1 MLSIYP
7 PIKMRRKKVV
17 ISVAFCLLIS
27 QVIFFN
33 PLKAQHIEGVAVQI
47 IDSLFSSYNSEE
59 SAGVAVVVVKAGKV
73 IYNKGYG
80 MANLELKVPIT
91 ASTVFDL
98 ASVSK
103 QFAAF
108 SILLLEQQG
117 KLSIEDDIRK
127 HIPEMHDFGKT
138 ITIKHLLNHT
148 SGIRDWASTFPLAG
162 KNMLRITYPEI
173 LTYAFN
179 QRELNFETGTEYS
192 YTNTGYNLLT
202 EIVQRVT
209 KTGYRQWCDS
219 VILKPLGMISTIV
232 HDIPTEI
239 IPHLASGYPKEN
251 GKYTTLNSSLTAM
264 GSSSLFSSV
273 DDMAKWMIEMDNPR
287 PEWKQVFENM
297 FVRGKLNNDSLISYG
312 SGLSNTTFRGVKEIN
327 HSGAWGGYRSFYA
340 YFPTQH
346 LSVVVLQNQTDNSHK
361 NAHDLA
367 ALFLTG
373 LEPVATNPEPVFI
386 TLPASTLQKYTGK
399 YRLTPGQYVTISQYD
414 TLLRIQAVGE
424 ESQAFVPT
432 SDTSFWAY
440 GRPFVFYK
448 DKSGHLEGFKY
459 QNLTCPRITE
469 KKTKLSDFLGTYT
482 SEELKISYNIT
493 LQNDTL
499 IATRCGDEKL
509 KLIHAANDDFQG
521 SWYAYSVEF
530 YRNKKGR
537 VEGFFVTVTRSRK
550 QRFVK
555 TDD

>member
-1 MLSIYP
+1 MI
-7 PIKMRRKKVV
+7 RKKVA
-17 ISVAFCLLIS
+17 INVAVCLLIS

-33 PLKAQHIEGVAVQI
+33 SLKAQYIEGVAVQS

-59 SAGVAVVVVKAGKV
+59 SAGAAIVVVKNGKV

-80 MANLELKVPIT
+80 MANLELKVPIAT
-91 ASTVFDL
+91 STVFDL

-108 SILLLEQQG
+108 SILLLEQEG
-117 KLSIEDDIRK
+117 KLSLEDDIRK
-127 HIPEMHDFGKT
+127 YIPEMHDFGKK
-138 ITIKHLLNHT
+138 ITILHLLNHT
-148 SGIRDWASTFPLAG
+148 SGIRDWASSFALAG

-179 QRELNFETGTEYS
+179 QRELNFEPGVEFS

-219 VILKPLGMISTIV
+219 VILKPLGMTSTIV
-232 HDIPTEI
+232 HDTPSEI
-239 IPHLASGYPKEN
+239 IPHLAPGYPKEN
-251 GKYTTLNSSLTAM
+251 GKYATLNSSLTAM

-297 FVRGKLNNDSLISYG
+297 YVRGKLDNDSLISYAR
-312 SGLSNTTFRGVKEIN
+312 GLSSTTFRGVKEIN
-327 HSGAWGGYRSFYA
+327 HSGGWGGYRCFYA

-346 LSVVVLQNQTDNSHK
+346 LSVLVLQNQTDNSHK

-367 ALFLTG
+367 ALFLTD
-373 LEPVATNPEPVFI
+373 LEPVVINPDPVFI
-386 TLPASTLQKYTGK
+386 TLPPSALQKFTGK
-399 YRLTPGQYVTISQYD
+399 YRLSPGQYVTISLHD
-414 TLLRIQAVGE
+414 TLLRVQAVGE
-424 ESQAFVPT
+424 ESHAFVPT
-432 SDTSFWAY
+432 SDSSFWAY
-440 GRPFVFYK
+440 GKPFVFYK
-448 DKSGHLEGFKY
+448 DKSGHFEGFKY
-459 QNLTCPRITE
+459 QNLTCPKITE
-469 KKTKLSDFLGTYT
+469 KKIKLSDFLGTYT
-482 SEELKISYNIT
+482 SDELKISYNIT

-499 IATRCGDEKL
+499 IATRCGDEKV
-509 KLIHAANDDFQG
+509 KLLHAANDDFQG
-521 SWYAYSVEF
+521 NWYAYSVEF
-530 YRNKKGR
+530 YRNKGGR
-537 VEGFFVTVTRSRK
+537 VEGFYVTVTRSRK